1 MANENVIILSKPQAD
16 YIRSRQQNSSVK
28 VMPYIVNP
36 EYDADGNM
44 IQREDYA
51 WGVDESILTDPNYDK
66 EIIAYLTYINDT
78 NNEDN

>member
-44 IQREDYA
+44 IQRE
-51 WGVDESILTDPNYDK
+51 GVDKAILTDPNYDK
-66 EIIAYLTYINDT
+66 EIIAYLTYINDK
-78 NNEDN
+78 NHEDN